1 MIVIYYPHS
10 KHTHNLKVMEFES
23 FKNSKNFS
31 NFQKTITT
39 CKWGEMCMTYE
50 TKLQFMTQE
59 EKKI

>member
-50 TKLQFMTQE
+50 TKL
-59 EKKI
+59 